1 MTDWRSPNDIRR
13 IVPASGNPSAIISDG
28 NQIYFVGVVP
38 RDDGDFLA
46 NRPYFSPMELWTE
59 RAPLKQLMAPSL

>member
-1 MTDWRSPNDIRR
+1 MTDWLSPNDIRQ

-38 RDDGDFLA
+38 RDDGNLFGQTGPISA
-46 NRPYFSPMELWTE
+46 RWNC
-59 RAPLKQLMAPSL
+59 